1 MPAENSRMAA
11 CNPVAKAWVPRRE
24 VVLQWKGVPWPEVV
38 QSAPMRNATVR
49 QSQVGVAEGP
59 STTPCRE
66 HRTYYQAPTCPA
78 LAPSSPHNQLSRAE
92 SERG

>member
-66 HRTYYQAPTCPA
+66 HRTYYQAPHISGS
-78 LAPSSPHNQLSRAE
+78 LRRSPSPQPTFSCRE
-92 SERG
+92 